1 MELLDRLI
9 KFATIRPRTEF
20 EIKRWLVRKKIPE
33 KDAQIAL
40 LELKK
45 SGLVDDEAFCRWW
58 VEQRVAFRPK
68 SSRLLVVEL
77 VKKGVNR
84 ELAQKVVGES
94 RLNDEETVFQLLEK
108 KKKTWRR
115 LEKEERKKKIVS
127 FLQTRG
133 FGWNVIKKVIYS
145 DD

>member
-20 EIKRWLVRKKIPE
+20 EIKRWLVRKKILE

-77 VKKGVNR
+77 VKKGANR

-94 RLNDEETVFQLLEK
+94 HLSDEETAFQLIEK
-108 KKKTWRR
+108 KRTWGK
-115 LEKEERKKKIVS
+115 LGKEERKKKIVS

-133 FGWNVIKKVIYS
+133 FGWNVIKKVIHS
-145 DD
+145 